1 MTKQQN
7 DWCKVRVTLYQLSSN
22 QPSPLILLAPASMP
36 HVTSDTDAGLT
47 HMTTRSKNATTHPGI
62 MAQDALCARWKK
74 EEIEAEKEMKT
85 AKKEAI
91 KKKKVANEAQQAAGK
106 AYIAQLEF
114 GEATA
119 TAKAEKEIPRQ

>member
-62 MAQDALCARWKK
+62 MAQDALCVHWKK

-91 KKKKVANEAQQAAGK
+91 KKKKVANEAQ
-106 AYIAQLEF
+106 
-114 GEATA
+114 
-119 TAKAEKEIPRQ
+119 